1 MQFLEHFFPVYCQ
14 YIVGECS
21 ALKVG
26 ALRQAGKL
34 QIGSSQV
41 STQLKLGNTLG
52 NVLGN
57 TLGNVVGNTLDYIFH

>member
-52 NVLGN
+52 NV
-57 TLGNVVGNTLDYIFH
+57 